1 MAINLDPEMQE
12 IFEGFLIETQ
22 ELLDSLTND
31 LMEIESNPNDEEL
44 INKIF
49 RSFHTI
55 KGTSSF
61 MNVGKISHI
70 THNAEDLL
78 NKIRRKEL
86 PITRETIDVLLE
98 VQDWIQLMLNEL
110 RVGEDIVAE
119 YDETFA
125 KLEILKNGGTLGE
138 IPTNS
143 SAPTPLAASNVIEDK
158 TNEELGSAWD
168 DTYDSTQEQ
177 NQEINALE
185 KVLTDTSITA
195 HPGDFTPD
203 EYSLLDQAFA
213 ELNKSFGQEFK
224 QVAEEQK
231 SINENDSQN
240 KEKVIS
246 EQLEEVGPIEVIA
259 GNTQPTHI
267 EPNQPILQQLQPA
280 QAVAAHP
287 TQTKDKS
294 PGNAAIST
302 DTIRID
308 VSRVESLMDLSGE
321 LVLSRN
327 RLMQISE
334 NLDGKVENKDI
345 IRDLI
350 DSTAQLDFITSEIQ
364 TAVMRMRMVPIAK
377 LFQKAPRIVRDISKE
392 FGKKIKLV
400 LQGEET
406 EIDRGIIEELNDP
419 LVHMI
424 RNSCDHGVELPA
436 DRVAKGKPEEGT
448 VTLDASQEG
457 NNIVLKIIDDGA
469 GMDPQKLINKALE
482 KGIITADE
490 ARSYTPR
497 EAFQLIFAPGFSTAK
512 VVTSV
517 SGRGVGMDVVRTNI
531 QSLKGMIDIDSEINK
546 GTTFTIKLPLTL
558 AIIQGLLVRIHNET
572 YAIPLSSV
580 IEVVSTSNCEISSIN
595 KKEVIRIR
603 NDVFPLIRMDYALKH
618 PNPTS
623 ELTNRYVVIV
633 GLGAEK
639 YGLVCDELLGQQEI
653 VIKSLGEYLG
663 NIKGIAGST
672 ILGDGRVIMII
683 DIGDFIAKLTDNKPK
698 YVMLSA

>member
-1 MAINLDPEMQE
+1 MAIVLDPEMQE

-49 RSFHTI
+49 RGFHTI

-110 RVGEDIVAE
+110 REGEDIVAE
-119 YDETFA
+119 YDETLG
-125 KLEILKNGGTLGE
+125 KLEILKNGGTLE
-138 IPTNS
+138 EMPINS
-143 SAPTPLAASNVIEDK
+143 SAPTPISASNVIEDK
-158 TNEELGSAWD
+158 ASEELGSAWGDTD
-168 DTYDSTQEQ
+168 DLTQEQ
-177 NQEINALE
+177 TQEINPLE
-185 KVLTDTSITA
+185 KVLTDTSITS

-203 EYSLLDQAFA
+203 EYDLLDQAFA
-213 ELNKSFGQEFK
+213 ELNRSFGQEFK
-224 QVAEEQK
+224 QVAQ
-231 SINENDSQN
+231 D
-240 KEKVIS
+240 KEKESS
-246 EQLEEVGPIEVIA
+246 EPLEEIKPIDIPSVD
-259 GNTQPTHI
+259 TQTPHI
-267 EPNQPILQQLQPA
+267 EPKQPIQQQVPPA
-280 QAVAAHP
+280 QVAVSSP
-287 TQTKDKS
+287 TQSKDKV

-308 VSRVESLMDLSGE
+308 VARVESLMDLSGE

-327 RLMQISE
+327 RLMQISD
-334 NLDGKVENKDI
+334 NLDGNVENKDI

-424 RNSCDHGVELPA
+424 RNSCDHGVESPQE
-436 DRVAKGKPEEGT
+436 RVAKGKPEEGT
-448 VTLDASQEG
+448 VVLDASQEG

-482 KGIITADE
+482 KGVLTQEE
-490 ARSYTPR
+490 ARSYSPK

-512 VVTSV
+512 VVTAV

-531 QSLKGMIDIDSEINK
+531 QSIKGMIDIDSEINK

-558 AIIQGLLVRIHNET
+558 AIIQGVLVRIKNET

-618 PNPTS
+618 SQPTS
-623 ELTNRYVVIV
+623 DLTNRYVVIV
-633 GLGAEK
+633 GLGTEK
-639 YGLVCDELLGQQEI
+639 YGLVCDELIGQQEI

-698 YVMLSA
+698 FVMLSA

>member
-1 MAINLDPEMQE
+1 MNLDPEMQE

-31 LMEIESNPNDEEL
+31 LMEIESNPENEEL

-86 PITRETIDVLLE
+86 PITQETIDVLLE

-110 RVGEDIVAE
+110 REGEDIIAE
-119 YDETFA
+119 YGETLS
-125 KLEILKNGGTLGE
+125 KLEILKNGGTLGD
-138 IPTNS
+138 IQI
-143 SAPTPLAASNVIEDK
+143 A
-158 TNEELGSAWD
+158 
-168 DTYDSTQEQ
+168 DSTQRTTASTASNIVKKETSNEEIGPAWSDTEDLSIEQ
-177 NQEINALE
+177 TQEINALE
-185 KVLTDTSITA
+185 KVLTDISITS

-224 QVAEEQK
+224 PGTDEQAIIKENDIQVKEIENSETLEEIKPVDASIENSQTNQANQK
-231 SINENDSQN
+231 SVPLPATTIQAS
-240 KEKVIS
+240 
-246 EQLEEVGPIEVIA
+246 
-259 GNTQPTHI
+259 PTT
-267 EPNQPILQQLQPA
+267 PS
-280 QAVAAHP
+280 
-287 TQTKDKS
+287 KDKA

-334 NLDGKVENKDI
+334 NLDGKVDNKDI

-424 RNSCDHGVELPA
+424 RNSCDHGVEPPA
-436 DRVAKGKPEEGT
+436 ERIAKGKPEEGT
-448 VTLDASQEG
+448 VILDASQEG

-482 KGIITADE
+482 KGIITQEE
-490 ARSYTPR
+490 ARIYTPK

-558 AIIQGLLVRIHNET
+558 AIIQGLLVRIQNET

-580 IEVVSTSNCEISSIN
+580 IEVVSTSNCEISTIN

-603 NDVFPLIRMDYALKH
+603 NDVFPLIRIDYALKH
-618 PNPTS
+618 PNPTA

-633 GLGAEK
+633 GLGSEK

-698 YVMLSA
+698 FVMLSA